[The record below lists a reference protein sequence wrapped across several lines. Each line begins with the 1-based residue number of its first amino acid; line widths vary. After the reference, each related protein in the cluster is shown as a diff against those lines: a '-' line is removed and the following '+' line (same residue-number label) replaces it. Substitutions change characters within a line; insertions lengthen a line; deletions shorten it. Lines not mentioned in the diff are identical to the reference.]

1 MIASSTGILVNFA
14 PYISSIVIPLLAA
27 IFSLIGSLGGG
38 FIVWKLTERGE
49 KHKRLY
55 GPLRFHLQ
63 MMKLLVENKEDVLE
77 DIKEWKNVE
86 MQISLM
92 EKHMSPLTIRWI
104 EHCKKINELLT
115 ENYGLIKTRDFT
127 LIADFL
133 DGYLKREITEQGRNL
148 MAIKESRTDKLLVA
162 VKNLQTHIL

>member
-1 MIASSTGILVNFA
+1 MGSSTTSTLTDLA
-14 PYISSIVIPLLAA
+14 PYISTVLIPLLAA

-38 FIVWKLTERGE
+38 FVVWKLTDRAE
-49 KHKRLY
+49 KHRRLY

-63 MMKLLVENKEDVLE
+63 MMKLLVENKEEVLE
-77 DIKEWKNVE
+77 DVKEWKSVE

-92 EKHMSPLTIRWI
+92 EKYMNPLTIRWI

-115 ENYGLIKTRDFT
+115 ENYGLIKAKDFT

-133 DGYLKREITEQGRNL
+133 DGYLKREITEHGKNF
-148 MAIKESRTDKLLVA
+148 MALRENRTDKLLIA
-162 VKNLQTHIL
+162 IRNLQAHLL